1 VVAGI
6 AFGLFFIC
14 LQRASQTSLWWPL
27 VAIRIVSI
35 SSLSGYAMLTR
46 QDWLPKRESLV
57 PIILSSVLDTL
68 GNASY
73 AMSARMGRLDVAAV
87 LSSLYPGATV
97 LLAWVFLKEHVTRI
111 QAIGIL
117 LALGAIIL
125 LTL

>member
-1 VVAGI
+1 
-6 AFGLFFIC
+6 
-14 LQRASQTSLWWPL
+14 

-35 SSLSGYAMLTR
+35 SSLLGYAILTR
-46 QDWLPKRESLV
+46 QDWMPKRESLAF
-57 PIILSSVLDTL
+57 ILLSSVLDTL
-68 GNASY
+68 GNVSY
-73 AMSARMGRLDVAAV
+73 AMSARMGRLDMAAV